1 MKETLFNIFGGDSVE
16 LFTLTEFMGMI
27 KEKFEELQLTLKMS
41 AMKVQDGKQ
50 VDTKESNIQR
60 LIEDDTLIINKEG
73 QIVGRPAPNSK
84 CPCKSKYRYRKCQCS
99 ESDRER
105 REAYIANK
113 LIDFATDENKFKS
126 QLPGGLI

>member
-73 QIVGRPAPNSK
+73 HIVGRPAPNSK

>member
-60 LIEDDTLIINKEG
+60 LIENDTLIINKEG